1 MLHNDK
7 STHQEDTTLYVYV
20 PNNRALKYIKQ
31 KLIMKGKRDKQTIT
45 IGNNNI
51 SLLAIKSTSRPK
63 KKKKNQQECRRPKQL
78 YQPI

>member
-7 STHQEDTTLYVYV
+7 STHQEDTTTLYVYV

-31 KLIMKGKRDKQTIT
+31 KLIVKGKRDKQTIT

-51 SLLAIKSTSRPK
+51 SLLAINSTSRQK
-63 KKKKNQQECRRPKQL
+63 KKKKSARMQKT
-78 YQPI
+78 